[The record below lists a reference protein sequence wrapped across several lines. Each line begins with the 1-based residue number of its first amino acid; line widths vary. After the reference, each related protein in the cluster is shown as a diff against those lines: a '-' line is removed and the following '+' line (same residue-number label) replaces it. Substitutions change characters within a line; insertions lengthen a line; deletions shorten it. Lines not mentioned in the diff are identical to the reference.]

1 MPQPIKIDVA
11 QGSAEWLA
19 LRKEKITASD
29 CSSIMGCNPY
39 KSVHQ
44 LFEEKIGLIEVLEN
58 DAMRRGTEME
68 PLARE
73 AFINETTIFVKP
85 SVYVSEKHDWMMASI
100 DGYCEY
106 TQTLVEIKCGVR
118 AFKEA
123 KKGIIAPYYQAQMNH
138 QMEVMELSWMY
149 YYAFNGKEGILMK
162 FDRDFDFVSD
172 MIVKEKKF
180 YDDMINLIPPSE
192 EEATVEDILGL

>member
-1 MPQPIKIDVA
+1 MCPIKIESI
-11 QGSAEWLA
+11 QGSPEWLA

-39 KSVHQ
+39 KSIHQ
-44 LFEEKIGLIEVLEN
+44 LFEEKIGLFEVVEN

-73 AFINETTIFVKP
+73 AFIKETTIFVEP
-85 SVYVSEKHDWMMASI
+85 GVWHHEDHTWMMASV

-106 TQTLVEIKCGVR
+106 TQVLVEIKCGVR

-123 KKGIIAPYYQAQMNH
+123 KKGIIAPYYQAQMQH
-138 QMEVMELSWMY
+138 QMAVMGISWMY
-149 YYAFNGKEGILMK
+149 YYVFNGKEGILMK
-162 FDRDFDFVSD
+162 FERDGEFINE
-172 MIVKEKKF
+172 MIEKEKRF
-180 YDDMINLIPPSE
+180 YDDMINLIPPSRE
-192 EEATVEDILGL
+192 QTVEDILGL